1 MEEEAWPERIK
12 VLQLRPLCAGVLR
25 EAGVELAAFGA
36 PRSSDLWRFRL
47 PRVEGAVVSPFV
59 FCGISV
65 PPLRRHR
72 AVVSSGGGFR
82 SVGGC
87 GGGVLLAVVVCCDL
101 RLHPPLSGV
110 CSVAGGSPGGFVQ
123 ELVCGVG
130 LRRFLLRSAAKVYA
144 VCWWTIWCRAADGG
158 RCWIWWGV
166 RPCHARSSSMIPS
179 TAAGGSRLKLW
190 RSSLPQVLWWP
201 AFFFASDAVAAKF
214 GCQACWLFCSDLR
227 LLAVLPFAIY
237 GLYGVRLLRCLY
249 PFLC

>member
-1 MEEEAWPERIK
+1 MPLPYPFLSCDLEAKREQVSSPRSAAGEAGSSSPLRLPLRRREGRGTPVLRPWCVQSRGRVSAGGAVEEEAWPERIK

-130 LRRFLLRSAAKVYA
+130 LRL
-144 VCWWTIWCRAADGG
+144 
-158 RCWIWWGV
+158 
-166 RPCHARSSSMIPS
+166 H
-179 TAAGGSRLKLW
+179 
-190 RSSLPQVLWWP
+190 
-201 AFFFASDAVAAKF
+201 DALMN
-214 GCQACWLFCSDLR
+214 QQTSE
-227 LLAVLPFAIY
+227 
-237 GLYGVRLLRCLY
+237 
-249 PFLC
+249 